1 MHIPLRM
8 VAAQYRNPQSRAGR
22 CAVAWTMLL
31 LGVLAGC
38 VAPPRPAAPPSAT
51 AQCLGQLSAQGVRFE
66 TVAAPVAA
74 RGCGIENAV
83 RVLQSAIAWNR
94 PAEMSCTL
102 ASRLDSFE
110 RDAVQPAA
118 QRYFG
123 RPVVLIRHLGAYAC
137 RGENGGH
144 SRLSQHALGN
154 AIDIGSFELD
164 DGTRI
169 DVDSDWRARGPR
181 RDFLRDIAKRACAY
195 FNVVLTPAS
204 DALHHNH
211 FHLDVGPYRLC
222 SVG

>member
-1 MHIPLRM
+1 M
-8 VAAQYRNPQSRAGR
+8 ATAQYREPQIRPGR
-22 CAVAWTMLL
+22 TAVALTMAF
-31 LGVLAGC
+31 LGALAGC
-38 VAPPRPAAPPSAT
+38 VSPPRPPAAPPGDT
-51 AQCLGQLSAQGVRFE
+51 GQCLGQLAAQGVRFE
-66 TVAAPVAA
+66 PVAVPVA
-74 RGCGIENAV
+74 TNGCGIGNAV
-83 RVLQSAIAWNR
+83 RVEQSAIAWNR

-102 ASRLDSFE
+102 AARLDSFE
-110 RDAVQPAA
+110 RDVVQPAA

-123 RPVVLIRHLGAYAC
+123 RPVVLIRHFGAYSC

-144 SRLSQHALGN
+144 KRLSQHALGN
-154 AIDIGSFELD
+154 AIDIGGFELD

-181 RDFLRDIAKRACAY
+181 RDFLRDIARRACAY

-204 DALHHNH
+204 DALHRNH